1 MSKYICTATP
11 NGFVPNNEY
20 WEEYEDSFDIG
31 YDYIIEAKKKRNER
45 EIKFHRL
52 YFAMLQSCWRNSDI
66 EHKIPFDIFRKEVIK
81 EAGFFTSYTKVTRK
95 YLEDNSGNRMLDDE
109 GKPIFWSEE
118 EEIRDAKSI
127 SFAKMGEDEFK
138 KLVSASKDVLI
149 DQYLP
154 MNTTAEDVDRMAMEI
169 INFGSR

>member
-1 MSKYICTATP
+1 MKLLSTYTP
-11 NGFVPNNEY
+11 SGFVPSNEFWDY
-20 WEEYEDSFDIG
+20 CEENFDIG

-52 YFAMLQSCWRNSDI
+52 YFAMLQACWRNSDVQQQM
-66 EHKIPFDIFRKEVIK
+66 PFDSFRKEVIK
-81 EAGFFTSYTKVTRK
+81 DAGYFVSYTKVTRK
-95 YLEDNSGNRMLDDE
+95 YLEDNNGNKMLDDE
-109 GKPIFWSEE
+109 GKPIFWREE
-118 EEIRDAKSI
+118 QEIRDAKSI

-154 MNTTAEDVDRMAMEI
+154 MNTTAEDIDRMAMEI
-169 INFGSR
+169 INFGNR